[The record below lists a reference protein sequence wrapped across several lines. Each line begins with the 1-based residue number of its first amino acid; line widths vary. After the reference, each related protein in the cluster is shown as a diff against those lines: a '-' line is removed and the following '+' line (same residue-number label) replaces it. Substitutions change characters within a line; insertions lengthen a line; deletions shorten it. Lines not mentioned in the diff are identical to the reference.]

1 MSGGDQIAPDGVV
14 IGIGVALAFVA
25 IGCLGNYAATS
36 SALQKIRDAPF
47 VHVSDLRSLLNGGGG
62 ERLVVVRGVI
72 ESKSAIKGSCKS
84 FWPDILVSKQSGY
97 RAVVIQSSQKF
108 LFNERYPNSKEV
120 VASALRDQES
130 TLTQAV
136 PFVLVDS
143 REQPLSDYVVV
154 DLNGSKHP
162 LPLTTV
168 YRKMLPMPTSP
179 LTCQQALRVHEEA
192 LRVHEYPVC
201 MVDEEKVLPLG
212 KDVTAV
218 GVCSSKDG
226 VTRIKSCED
235 LPYFLGEKTQDQ
247 MITDLSCK
255 SEILFM
261 SGIIVGFVSI
271 AVLGYVI
278 TRKWNKWK
286 KQWLERRRQQRNR
299 ISRRRGFGRGSV

>member
-136 PFVLVDS
+136 
-143 REQPLSDYVVV
+143 
-154 DLNGSKHP
+154 
-162 LPLTTV
+162 
-168 YRKMLPMPTSP
+168 
-179 LTCQQALRVHEEA
+179 
-192 LRVHEYPVC
+192 C